1 MSRWGAFCHA
11 LATPFRALKDPEGRR
26 AWALM
31 LMAGCSV
38 SMTAYVVW
46 VLWIVR
52 KNPQLAF
59 YLGVGGFLMIA
70 IVTTGFAGLLV
81 RRSID
86 LNALG
91 VKFRVNDQE
100 IQQIADK
107 IVAATPPPPPPPP
120 AVIAPAPAVIVQ
132 TGTPA
137 PPPPPSE

>member
-1 MSRWGAFCHA
+1 MMARFFRWLG
-11 LATPFRALKDPEGRR
+11 TPFRALLDPEGRR
-26 AWALM
+26 AWALL

-52 KNPQLAF
+52 TTPQYAF

-91 VKFRVNDQE
+91 VKFHVNDQE
-100 IQQIADK
+100 IQQIADR
-107 IVAATPPPPPPPP
+107 IVEKTPAPV
-120 AVIAPAPAVIVQ
+120 AVVAPVAPAPSVIVQ
-132 TGTPA
+132 TGSPA

>member
-1 MSRWGAFCHA
+1 MWGRFFHA
-11 LATPFRALKDPEGRR
+11 LGTPFRALLDPEGRR

-52 KNPQLAF
+52 DRPQYAF

-100 IQQIADK
+100 IQNIADRIAEK
-107 IVAATPPPPPPPP
+107 TPTPPAP
-120 AVIAPAPAVIVQ
+120 APIIAPAPAVIVQ

>member
-1 MSRWGAFCHA
+1 MWGRFFHW
-11 LATPFRALKDPEGRR
+11 LGTPFRALLDPEGRR

-52 KNPQLAF
+52 ATPQYAF

-100 IQQIADK
+100 IQQIADR
-107 IVAATPPPPPPPP
+107 IVEKTPTPPAPPPI
-120 AVIAPAPAVIVQ
+120 IAPAPAVIVQ

-137 PPPPPSE
+137 PSPPPAE

>member
-1 MSRWGAFCHA
+1 MVAGVRGVIRAFFHA
-11 LATPFRALKDPEGRR
+11 LGAPFRALLDPEGRR

-46 VLWIVR
+46 VLWLVR
-52 KNPQLAF
+52 ERPQYAF
-59 YLGVGGFLMIA
+59 YLGIGGFLMIA

-91 VKFRVNDQE
+91 VKFRVDDQE
-100 IQQIADK
+100 IQQIATR
-107 IVAATPPPPPPPP
+107 IAAASPPPPPP
-120 AVIAPAPAVIVQ
+120 AAPSVIVQ
-132 TGTPA
+132 TGTPPTA
-137 PPPPPSE
+137 

>member
-1 MSRWGAFCHA
+1 MIAAFFRALGA
-11 LATPFRALKDPEGRR
+11 PFRALLDPEGRR

-38 SMTAYVVW
+38 AMTAYVVW
-46 VLWIVR
+46 VLWLVR
-52 KNPQLAF
+52 EHPQYAF
-59 YLGVGGFLMIA
+59 YLGIGGFIMIA

-91 VKFRVNDQE
+91 VKFRVDDQE

-107 IVAATPPPPPPPP
+107 IVAATPPPPPVPP
-120 AVIAPAPAVIVQ
+120 AAASVIVQ
-132 TGTPA
+132 TGS
-137 PPPPPSE
+137 PPTA